1 MFNSAPIY
9 RKIEVILNKPISTN
23 EWYNN
28 TIKFD
33 DKNKEE
39 KNLKKISDP
48 IFSNKEKFIFED
60 SALIITGGYLLI
72 TKEEINNENYAEK
85 STVGR
90 IFDLKDVFLY
100 RAHI

>member
-9 RKIEVILNKPISTN
+9 RKIEVILNKPIGTN

-48 IFSNKEKFIFED
+48 IFSNREKFIFED

-72 TKEEINNENYAEK
+72 TKEEINNENYTEK

>member
-72 TKEEINNENYAEK
+72 TKEEINNENYTEK

>member
-48 IFSNKEKFIFED
+48 IFSNREKFIFED

-72 TKEEINNENYAEK
+72 TKEEINNENYTEK